1 MTLDKKI
8 YNYIINNIK
17 GNEKLNNDLI
27 VRLKFKNGNEFNEL
41 LLKEDGEYYWLNDW
55 YEGQESVMLLY
66 VTPLNDLTYKKDFI
80 KNFELATL
88 TNEQVKTVQRY
99 MTFVSGAEFNSNS
112 PVAVV
117 KIKDVYKILE
127 ELL

>member
-66 VTPLNDLTYKKDFI
+66 VIPLNDLTYKRDFI